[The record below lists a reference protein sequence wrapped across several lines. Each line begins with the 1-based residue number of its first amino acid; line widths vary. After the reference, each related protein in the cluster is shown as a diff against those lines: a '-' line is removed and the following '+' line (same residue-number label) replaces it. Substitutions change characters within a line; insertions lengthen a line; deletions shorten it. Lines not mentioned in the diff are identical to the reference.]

1 MKRLLFGAAIALVLS
16 TGMVSAASRD
26 NVVATIDLNVPA
38 FAAPTTSGT
47 TSAIWPRLGDS
58 VTFNVSYPKNL
69 DHYGV
74 RIQVLCYQN
83 TVLVYGEA
91 KQWDQQFL
99 LGGAMSTWLLTNG
112 DADCVA
118 DLYYW
123 SNSGGQKWNF
133 LAETQFH
140 AYPK

>member
-1 MKRLLFGAAIALVLS
+1 MKRLLLGATVALVCS
-16 TGMVSAASRD
+16 TVAISAAPRTD
-26 NVVATIDLNVPA
+26 AVATIDLNIPS

-47 TSAIWPRLGDS
+47 SSAIWPRLSDS
-58 VTFNVSYPKNL
+58 VSFSVSYPKNL

-83 TVLVYGEA
+83 GALVYGEA
-91 KQWDQQFL
+91 KPWDQQFQ
-99 LGGAMSTWLLTNG
+99 LGGAMSTWFLTNG

-123 SNSGGQKWNF
+123 SYSGGQKWNF
-133 LAETQFH
+133 LAEVQFH
-140 AYPK
+140 AYAK